1 MTTKT
6 EIIPTLDQQGDVL
19 LFSTEAI
26 PDTAKLQKGLSVI
39 HPGNTGNNHALAG
52 PAFGIYVDGDRKW
65 IDVAEPATLTHNEH
79 KPITLTS
86 GKYEMRLVQEYDHF
100 SDLQRAVVD

>member
-1 MTTKT
+1 M
-6 EIIPTLDQQGDVL
+6 PTLDQQGDVL
-19 LFSTEAI
+19 LFSTDAI
-26 PDTAKLQKGLSVI
+26 PKAAQLQKGQAVI

-52 PAFGIYVDGDRKW
+52 GAFGIYLEGNQKF
-65 IDVAEPATLTHNEH
+65 IDVAEETTLTHNEH
-79 KPITLTS
+79 KPITLPP